1 MTQDISQIKRYRSQS
16 LQLLDKSLSVLRSG
30 RWSQTE
36 ELLWGSLMLAV
47 KSHALCNGKT
57 ISNQETAQNYAYEI
71 GIESNERTITESF
84 KQLSGFSDTLERVQ
98 DERTRVDYLFLL
110 LDDVSAGVEKIW
122 DLIEEITFN
131 KDFQSG
137 ESEEYDL

>member
-1 MTQDISQIKRYRSQS
+1 MAQDISQIKRYRSQS

-57 ISNQETAQNYAYEI
+57 ISKEETAEHYAYEL
-71 GIESNERTITESF
+71 GIESNERTITEAF

-131 KDFQSG
+131 EDCQSG
-137 ESEEYDL
+137 ESE

>member
-1 MTQDISQIKRYRSQS
+1 
-16 LQLLDKSLSVLRSG
+16 
-30 RWSQTE
+30 
-36 ELLWGSLMLAV
+36 MLAV

-57 ISNQETAQNYAYEI
+57 ISKEETAQNYAYEI
-71 GIESNERTITESF
+71 GIESNERTIREAF

-98 DERTRVDYLFLL
+98 DERTRLDYLFLL

-122 DLIEEITFN
+122 DLIEEITFS

-137 ESEEYDL
+137 ESEQYDL

>member
-1 MTQDISQIKRYRSQS
+1 MCIRDR
-16 LQLLDKSLSVLRSG
+16 
-30 RWSQTE
+30 
-36 ELLWGSLMLAV
+36 
-47 KSHALCNGKT
+47 
-57 ISNQETAQNYAYEI
+57 
-71 GIESNERTITESF
+71 ESNERTITESF

-131 KDFQSG
+131 KEFQSG
-137 ESEEYDL
+137 QSE